1 MLSHQMIF
9 RLSVSVIPEECKEI
23 ILDEGKIEN
32 ENLGFEN
39 LGISEANLIL
49 QTASSL
55 FLSNIV
61 IFYSVE
67 SEYQYIVIKAKA
79 KNTEGPL
86 HIFRHNN
93 HHYESLDFSDNEI
106 TYDNLGRL
114 HLAIPHT
121 NLVLKQ
127 IQQFLDLD
135 HYYRFA
141 FNIEFEKGITTH
153 TSFKLISDSGN
164 DFHPVSLLSQ
174 IYLYRFFKKF

>member
-9 RLSVSVIPEECKEI
+9 HLSVSVIPEECKEI

-32 ENLGFEN
+32 ENLGFEK

-141 FNIEFEKGITTH
+141 FNIEFEKGDNYSH
-153 TSFKLISDSGN
+153 
-164 DFHPVSLLSQ
+164 
-174 IYLYRFFKKF
+174 